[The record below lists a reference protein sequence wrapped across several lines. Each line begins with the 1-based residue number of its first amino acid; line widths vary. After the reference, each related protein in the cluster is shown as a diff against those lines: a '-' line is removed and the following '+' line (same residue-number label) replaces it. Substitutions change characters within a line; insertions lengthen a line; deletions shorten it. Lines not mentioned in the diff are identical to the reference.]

1 MGKTMNRHATRALAA
16 ALLLGGLFTAML
28 PAPAQGQDRPAPPV
42 DEAIER
48 QPYRILFYLGCDPS
62 ARIDEELRVELLR
75 RWQVL
80 SRRFVGA
87 PWVVTLAERGSSLG
101 RVDLEANNPA
111 AFAGLGP
118 YDKIWVV
125 RINQPD
131 SDSGLLLSGREYDS
145 VTRRVGPLQRR
156 GLQSLADA
164 PRGLFLFSRDLF
176 SPFAIVTGQ
185 EGGKAI
191 LTARAAAIA
200 PASPA
205 GQVVAKGT
213 VFAPMR
219 MVSLP
224 EKSVRVL
231 RIRLT
236 YLHVEA
242 VEGISA
248 RCAIVSPYLDPLSKR
263 DPRPH
268 RFVALGLKPGDS
280 PTRLRFVT
288 KPDKAPAAG
297 FTLTARLVPDGQPRE
312 LGTTDR
318 TGRIVLLPGFADG
331 LVILRLLAGYIEP
344 LVELPMMPGETTEE
358 QEISVDTLPL
368 TVALETQIDSLRD
381 EVIDLVAIRARL
393 ESRMKARLDG
403 EDWNGL
409 DEAVREF
416 SKLPPRDE
424 FAQKLTKLK
433 DEAAQRQT
441 ETKKAILTRTA
452 QAQINDLQ
460 SLIDRYLDD
469 ETFKAYSDALEQ
481 VRAPAAGK
489 TKGASAKTAKAKAAP
504 APSKVGAGP
513 AALPKAGSQATPE
526 NRPAAPPSQPAPPP
540 PQRKPAA
547 PKSDIPF

>member
-1 MGKTMNRHATRALAA
+1 VVRATHRALALA
-16 ALLLGGLFTAML
+16 ISVFILAL
-28 PAPAQGQDRPAPPV
+28 PASLHGQDRSAPKV

-48 QPYRILFYLGCDPS
+48 QPYRILFHLGCDPP
-62 ARIDEELRVELLR
+62 ARIDEGLRVALLR
-75 RWQVL
+75 HWHVL
-80 SRRFVGA
+80 ARRFVGA
-87 PWVVTLAERGSSLG
+87 PWVVTLAEPGSSLASI
-101 RVDLEANNPA
+101 DLEAAAPA
-111 AFAGLGP
+111 AFANVGS
-118 YDKIWVV
+118 YDKVWVV
-125 RINQPD
+125 RITRSE
-131 SDSGLLLSGREYDS
+131 SDSGLVLSGREYDA

-156 GLQSLADA
+156 GLPSLGDA
-164 PRGLFLFSRDLF
+164 PRALFLFSRDLF

-224 EKSVRVL
+224 DKSVRVL

-236 YLHVEA
+236 YLQVEA
-242 VEGISA
+242 VDGLSA

-268 RFVALGLKPGDS
+268 RFVALGLKPGDI

-297 FTLTARLVPDGQPRE
+297 YTLTARLVPDGQPRE
-312 LGTTDR
+312 VGTTDR
-318 TGRIVLLPGFADG
+318 MGRIVLQPGFADG

-344 LVELPMMPGETTEE
+344 LVELPMMPGESTDE
-358 QEISVDTLPL
+358 QEIGVDTLPL

-393 ESRMKARLDG
+393 ESRMKARLEG
-403 EDWNGL
+403 EDWSGL
-409 DEAVREF
+409 EEAVKEF
-416 SKLPPRDE
+416 ARLAPRDE

-433 DEAAQRQT
+433 DDATQQQA
-441 ETKKAILTRTA
+441 ETKKPILTRTA
-452 QAQINDLQ
+452 LAQINDLQ

-481 VRAPAAGK
+481 TKTPVKGK
-489 TKGASAKTAKAKAAP
+489 TKGATATAAKPKTAATPSGAASAPATAASPMPVPPAASSAPAAAAPAEPPQPQRKAAP
-504 APSKVGAGP
+504 
-513 AALPKAGSQATPE
+513 SQ
-526 NRPAAPPSQPAPPP
+526 
-540 PQRKPAA
+540 K
-547 PKSDIPF
+547 DVPF

>member
-1 MGKTMNRHATRALAA
+1 MNRRSDIAV
-16 ALLLGGLFTAML
+16 ALLVASLIVVL
-28 PAPAQGQDRPAPPV
+28 PGTLRAQERAAPRV

-48 QPYRILFYLGCDPS
+48 QPYRILFHLGCDPG
-62 ARIDEELRVELLR
+62 ARIDEGLRVELLR

-80 SRRFVGA
+80 ARRFVGA
-87 PWVVTLAERGSSLG
+87 PWVVTIAEPASSLG
-101 RVDLEANNPA
+101 SVDLEAADPA
-111 AFAGLGP
+111 SFAGVGA
-118 YDKIWVV
+118 YDKVWVV
-125 RINQPD
+125 RITR
-131 SDSGLLLSGREYDS
+131 SAFDSGLVLSGREYDA

-156 GLQSLADA
+156 GLPSLGDA
-164 PRGLFLFSRDLF
+164 PRALFVFSRDLF

-205 GQVVAKGT
+205 GQVVTKGT

-224 EKSVRVL
+224 DKSVRVL
-231 RIRLT
+231 RIRLS
-236 YLHVEA
+236 YLQVEA

-248 RCAIVSPYLDPLSKR
+248 RCAIVSPYLDPLSNR

-268 RFVALGLKPGDS
+268 RFVALGLKPGDI

-288 KPDKAPAAG
+288 KPDKAPAGG

-318 TGRIVLLPGFADG
+318 MGRIVLKPGFADG

-344 LVELPMMPGETTEE
+344 LVELPMMPGESTEE
-358 QEISVDTLPL
+358 QEIPVDTLPL
-368 TVALETQIDSLRD
+368 TVALETQVDSLRD
-381 EVIDLVAIRARL
+381 EVIDLVAMRARL

-403 EDWNGL
+403 EDWSGL
-409 DEAVREF
+409 EESVKEF

-433 DEAAQRQT
+433 DEATQRQA
-441 ETKKAILTRTA
+441 ESKKPILTRTA
-452 QAQINDLQ
+452 LAEINDLQ

-469 ETFKAYSDALEQ
+469 DTFKAYSDAVEQ
-481 VRAPAAGK
+481 AQALGAAK
-489 TKGASAKTAKAKAAP
+489 TKGATAKAGKPRTAATASRAGSAPAAAASPNAGSPGRPAAAAP
-504 APSKVGAGP
+504 APPVA
-513 AALPKAGSQATPE
+513 
-526 NRPAAPPSQPAPPP
+526 PP
-540 PQRKPAA
+540 PQRNAA
-547 PKSDIPF
+547 PSQNNVPF

>member
-1 MGKTMNRHATRALAA
+1 MNRQANIGIALAI
-16 ALLLGGLFTAML
+16 LLGSLNARG
-28 PAPAQGQDRPAPPV
+28 PAPTRGQDVSAPPV
-42 DEAIER
+42 GEAIER

-80 SRRFVGA
+80 ARRFVGA
-87 PWVVTLAERGSSLG
+87 PWVVTLAERGSPLG
-101 RVDLEANNPA
+101 RIDVEAALPTD
-111 AFAGLGP
+111 FAGLGA
-118 YDKIWVV
+118 YDKVWVV
-125 RINQPD
+125 FINR
-131 SDSGLLLSGREYDS
+131 SESESALVLSGREYDA
-145 VTRRVGPLQRR
+145 VTRRIGPLQRR
-156 GLQSLADA
+156 ALPALGDA
-164 PRGLFLFSRDLF
+164 PRALFVFSRDLF

-224 EKSVRVL
+224 DKSVRVL

-236 YLHVEA
+236 YLQVEA
-242 VEGISA
+242 VDGISA

-268 RFVALGLKPGDS
+268 RFVALGLKPGES

-288 KPDKAPAAG
+288 KPDKGPAAG

-318 TGRIVLLPGFADG
+318 SGRIVLQPGFADG

-358 QEISVDTLPL
+358 QEILVDPLPL
-368 TVALETQIDSLRD
+368 TVALEAQIDSLRD

-409 DEAVREF
+409 AESVKEF

-424 FAQKLTKLK
+424 FAQKLTKLTE
-433 DEAAQRQT
+433 EATKQQAA
-441 ETKKAILTRTA
+441 TKKAILTRTA

-469 ETFKAYSDALEQ
+469 DAFKAYTEALEQ
-481 VRAPAAGK
+481 ATAPAGGK
-489 TKGASAKTAKAKAAP
+489 TKGASTKSARPKSAATPSKAGP
-504 APSKVGAGP
+504 APSAQ
-513 AALPKAGSQATPE
+513 PKAGAAAGPG
-526 NRPAAPPSQPAPPP
+526 NRDAAEPPAAALEQPQPKPTPP
-540 PQRKPAA
+540 KNE
-547 PKSDIPF
+547 IPF